1 MDTQK
6 TFDTFMHEARQIKTR
21 CENTSRTSCEKGKCF
36 FSAPSGNCVFSEMG
50 MNCPYKWDT
59 SREKAKHR
67 SKSEF
72 I

>member
-21 CENTSRTSCEKGKCF
+21 CENTFRTSCEKGRCF

-67 SKSEF
+67 SKSESV
-72 I
+72 